1 MLQSHLLVFQRI
13 IDILKIDIEG
23 DEWTAIPEMI
33 QSGVLASVKQIA
45 IEIHYESKKVPA
57 KTELSVLRR
66 LYEAGFRIVMRDRNV
81 YNVIKHPT
89 YKYGLIKL
97 YELTLLNQIH
107 IG

>member
-1 MLQSHLLVFQRI
+1 MLLNLLLVFQRI
-13 IDILKIDIEG
+13 IDILKIDIEA

-45 IEIHYESKKVPA
+45 IEIHYESGKVPA
-57 KTELSVLRR
+57 KTQLSVLRR

-81 YNVIKHPT
+81 YNVIKHSA

-107 IG
+107 ID